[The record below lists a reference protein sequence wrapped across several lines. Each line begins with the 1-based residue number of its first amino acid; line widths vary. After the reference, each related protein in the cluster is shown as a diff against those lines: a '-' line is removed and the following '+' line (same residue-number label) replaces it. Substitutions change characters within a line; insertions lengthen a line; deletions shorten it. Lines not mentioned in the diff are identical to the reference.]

1 MKKFFLAAIG
11 LSMLASC
18 QQPAAVENTEKGI
31 RLAYVRI
38 DSLQSQYN
46 YFQELVGE
54 LQAEEEKIVVEL
66 QRRQQELQ
74 TNIEL
79 YQQEAPKMT
88 ARQREANEADLRRV
102 QQNYLQV
109 EQAAQG
115 QMMQR
120 QNDLTV
126 IMRED
131 MNSAIEI
138 LKEELNLDFILLYE
152 EGGQIIYANDEYDIT
167 ERMVTMLNENR
178 ENPTEEQATEAAVR
192 GRLILQLQNKRKLP
206 NTKKSGRVCARIF
219 LCLYCRALLIR

>member
-1 MKKFFLAAIG
+1 MAAIG

-18 QQPAAVENTEKGI
+18 QQQPTAVENTEKGI

-54 LQAEEEKIVVEL
+54 LQAEEGKIVVEL

-126 IMRED
+126 MMRED
-131 MNSAIEI
+131 MNSAIET

-167 ERMVTMLNENR
+167 ERMVNMLNENR
-178 ENPTEEQATEAAVR
+178 ENPTEEEEAVSEATDSAAVE
-192 GRLILQLQNKRKLP
+192 
-206 NTKKSGRVCARIF
+206 
-219 LCLYCRALLIR
+219 

>member
-18 QQPAAVENTEKGI
+18 QQQPAAVENTEKGI

-178 ENPTEEQATEAAVR
+178 ENPTEEQATEAAAEA
-192 GRLILQLQNKRKLP
+192 
-206 NTKKSGRVCARIF
+206 TDSA
-219 LCLYCRALLIR
+219 AAE

>member
-1 MKKFFLAAIG
+1 MAAIG

-18 QQPAAVENTEKGI
+18 QQQPSAVENTEKGI

-126 IMRED
+126 MMRED
-131 MNSAIEI
+131 MNSAIET

-152 EGGQIIYANDEYDIT
+152 EGGQIIYANDDYDIT
-167 ERMVTMLNENR
+167 ERMVNMLNESR
-178 ENPTEEQATEAAVR
+178 ETPSEEEATEASEEAADS
-192 GRLILQLQNKRKLP
+192 
-206 NTKKSGRVCARIF
+206 TSAE
-219 LCLYCRALLIR
+219 

>member
-18 QQPAAVENTEKGI
+18 QQQPSAVENTEKGI

-54 LQAEEEKIVVEL
+54 LQAEEEKIVAEL

-126 IMRED
+126 MMRED

-167 ERMVTMLNENR
+167 ERMVNMLNENR
-178 ENPTEEQATEAAVR
+178 ENPTEEEEAVSEATDSAAVE
-192 GRLILQLQNKRKLP
+192 
-206 NTKKSGRVCARIF
+206 
-219 LCLYCRALLIR
+219 

>member
-1 MKKFFLAAIG
+1 MAAIG

-18 QQPAAVENTEKGI
+18 QQQPAAVENTEKGI

-126 IMRED
+126 MMRED
-131 MNSAIEI
+131 MNSAIET

-152 EGGQIIYANDEYDIT
+152 EGGQIIYANDDYDIT
-167 ERMVTMLNENR
+167 ERMVNMLNESR
-178 ENPTEEQATEAAVR
+178 ETPSEEEATEATEAAADS
-192 GRLILQLQNKRKLP
+192 
-206 NTKKSGRVCARIF
+206 TSAE
-219 LCLYCRALLIR
+219 

>member
-18 QQPAAVENTEKGI
+18 QQQPAAVENTEKGI

-126 IMRED
+126 MMRED
-131 MNSAIEI
+131 MNSAIET

-167 ERMVTMLNENR
+167 ERMVNMLNENR
-178 ENPTEEQATEAAVR
+178 ENPTEEEEAVSEATDSAAVE
-192 GRLILQLQNKRKLP
+192 
-206 NTKKSGRVCARIF
+206 
-219 LCLYCRALLIR
+219 

>member
-18 QQPAAVENTEKGI
+18 QQQPAAVENTEKGI

-126 IMRED
+126 MMRED

-138 LKEELNLDFILLYE
+138 LKDELNLDFILLYE

-178 ENPTEEQATEAAVR
+178 ENPTEEQATEAAAEA
-192 GRLILQLQNKRKLP
+192 
-206 NTKKSGRVCARIF
+206 TDSA
-219 LCLYCRALLIR
+219 AAE

>member
-18 QQPAAVENTEKGI
+18 QQQPSAVENTEKGI

-126 IMRED
+126 MMRED
-131 MNSAIEI
+131 MNSAIET

-167 ERMVTMLNENR
+167 ERMVNMLNENR
-178 ENPTEEQATEAAVR
+178 ENPTEEEEAVSEAADSAAVE
-192 GRLILQLQNKRKLP
+192 
-206 NTKKSGRVCARIF
+206 
-219 LCLYCRALLIR
+219 

>member
-18 QQPAAVENTEKGI
+18 QQQPAAVENTEKGI

-102 QQNYLQV
+102 QQNYLQI
-109 EQAAQG
+109 EQAAQS

-126 IMRED
+126 MMRED

-138 LKEELNLDFILLYE
+138 LKEDLNLDFILLYE

-167 ERMVTMLNENR
+167 ERMVNMLNENR
-178 ENPTEEQATEAAVR
+178 ENPTEEEEAVSEAADSAAVE
-192 GRLILQLQNKRKLP
+192 
-206 NTKKSGRVCARIF
+206 
-219 LCLYCRALLIR
+219 

>member
-1 MKKFFLAAIG
+1 MAAIG

-18 QQPAAVENTEKGI
+18 QQQPTAVENTEKGI

-102 QQNYLQV
+102 QQNYLQI
-109 EQAAQG
+109 EQAAQS

-126 IMRED
+126 MMRED

-138 LKEELNLDFILLYE
+138 LKEDLNLDFILLYE

-167 ERMVTMLNENR
+167 ERMVNMLNENR
-178 ENPTEEQATEAAVR
+178 ENPTEEEEAVSEATDSAAVE
-192 GRLILQLQNKRKLP
+192 
-206 NTKKSGRVCARIF
+206 
-219 LCLYCRALLIR
+219 